1 MGVLT
6 LKKNAECESCEL
18 CFIWG
23 KMRTAAW
30 ENNTSGSSKK
40 LFQRGRGKGQY
51 TGEFG
56 EVGVHALDH
65 FFFFCQKFS

>member
-1 MGVLT
+1 MEVLT

-30 ENNTSGSSKK
+30 ENITSDSSKK
-40 LFQRGRGKGQY
+40 L
-51 TGEFG
+51 
-56 EVGVHALDH
+56 L
-65 FFFFCQKFS
+65 